1 MSVSEGAPVL
11 EPGGKPLDWKAVA
24 RLHPCIVKRLRMAVC
39 WSGYSTNLQEGEG
52 RRKIISR
59 KKLGNNL
66 SWHKL
71 QSISLTCTSTTPFE
85 LSDDRIFSGLVFW
98 PSKVSITCDMAYY
111 KGSNHIADWQPL
123 ETYFHTRLV
132 M

>member
-1 MSVSEGAPVL
+1 MRSKMGVIKSKMGRKFEQ
-11 EPGGKPLDWKAVA
+11 KRKAKWV
-24 RLHPCIVKRLRMAVC
+24 
-39 WSGYSTNLQEGEG
+39 
-52 RRKIISR
+52 
-59 KKLGNNL
+59 
-66 SWHKL
+66 
-71 QSISLTCTSTTPFE
+71 TCTSTTPFE